1 MRILCL
7 VFLFVSLA
15 ATAST
20 REIADVTIPATLA
33 AGEGVTL
40 HLNGAGIR
48 SKFFFQIYIAEL
60 YMEHPTSDSASVI
73 GDEGRKR
80 IVMHFLYEELSKD
93 KLIEA
98 WDEGFRAN
106 ADPRQLALLQTRIA
120 EFNALFDRVRK
131 GDEISLDYN
140 PATGTEVTIRN
151 QVKGVIPGKDFNDAL
166 LGIWLGKEPVSPEL
180 RKELLDYTGATK

>member
-1 MRILCL
+1 
-7 VFLFVSLA
+7 
-15 ATAST
+15 
-20 REIADVTIPATLA
+20 LA